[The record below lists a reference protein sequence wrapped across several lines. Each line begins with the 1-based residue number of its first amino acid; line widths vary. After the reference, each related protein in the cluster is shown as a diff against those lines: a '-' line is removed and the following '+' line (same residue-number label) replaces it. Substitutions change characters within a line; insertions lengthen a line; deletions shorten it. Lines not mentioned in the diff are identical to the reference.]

1 MSAGGSPGPHDSES
15 PAHDRSERAF
25 GTTEGDEPR
34 PEIWRI
40 GAVLACAA
48 VLAGAEVLIAQ
59 GHVLAGQIADAML
72 LVLLVNADRMRGEAQ
87 AERHGPAEFD
97 PWVAAMRALAVV
109 ALINVVGIGLP
120 LRGIPDIVREG
131 LLALAIGIAAA
142 AAAPAVGVRLRG
154 LLTMPAAGIGWTT
167 VLGGLVLGLGA
178 YLLGAPALASS
189 DDPVGRIL
197 LAVAVAASAAL
208 VEEIVFRGLLQPTLQ
223 RLAGRVGALAAA
235 GLFAFS
241 YISFGSASLVLLM
254 ALAGLL
260 FTHSVARSGVL
271 GAALAGHVLLAAGAA
286 VAWPVLLGSEPP
298 GSPPE
303 DATQLALA
311 VAVLAG
317 AVILGRRPVTPG

>member
-1 MSAGGSPGPHDSES
+1 
-15 PAHDRSERAF
+15 
-25 GTTEGDEPR
+25 
-34 PEIWRI
+34 
-40 GAVLACAA
+40 
-48 VLAGAEVLIAQ
+48 VLIAQ

-97 PWVAAMRALAVV
+97 PWVTAMRALALV

-120 LRGIPDIVREG
+120 LHGIPDIVREG
-131 LLALAIGIAAA
+131 VLALAIGIAAA
-142 AAAPAVGVRLRG
+142 AAAPAVGVRLRR
-154 LLTMPAAGIGWTT
+154 LLTMPAAGIGWTAG
-167 VLGGLVLGLGA
+167 LGGLVLGLGA

-260 FTHSVARSGVL
+260 FSHSVARSGVL

-286 VAWPVLLGSEPP
+286 VVWPVLLGPEPP

-317 AVILGRRPVTPG
+317 AVILGRRPVAPG

>member
-1 MSAGGSPGPHDSES
+1 VSAGGSPGPYDSDS
-15 PAHDRSERAF
+15 PARDRSEHTF

-34 PEIWRI
+34 PEIGRV
-40 GAVLACAA
+40 GVVLACAA

-59 GHVLAGQIADAML
+59 GHVLAGQIADAIL
-72 LVLLVNADRMRGEAQ
+72 LVLLVNVDRIRGRAR
-87 AERHGPAEFD
+87 AERHGPAEID

-120 LRGIPDIVREG
+120 LRAIPEIVREG
-131 LLALAIGIAAA
+131 LLALAIGVAAA
-142 AAAPAVGVRLRG
+142 DAAPAVGVRLRR

-208 VEEIVFRGLLQPTLQ
+208 VEEIVFRGLVQSTLQ

-260 FTHSVARSGVL
+260 FSHSVARSGVL
-271 GAALAGHVLLAAGAA
+271 GAALAGHVLLATGAA
-286 VAWPVLLGSEPP
+286 VVWPVLLGREPP

-311 VAVLAG
+311 GAVLAG
-317 AVILGRRPVTPG
+317 AAILGRRPVTPG